1 MQRYKMHQVTKCPD
15 DPSKWNDYVIIRPS
29 GWSELLNISL
39 HMICD
44 CPCESQGVSDHN
56 IVHTPFTVQ
65 IILKCC
71 CCVDR
76 LRTALGA
83 TQRER
88 TNVASATAQTTAT
101 ESSAN
106 ATSRR
111 SKTKTFRT
119 SVESETK
126 SSKTW
131 LHSDVCQVKRCLCL
145 SSPTDN
151 TSLPCTGRGECVCGV
166 CECNDPRYIGDYCEC
181 DTLNCDQHDNKLC
194 NGRHSPVSQ
203 TLKQT

>member
-106 ATSRR
+106 ATSRQ

-119 SVESETK
+119 SVESETNRC
-126 SSKTW
+126 KTW
-131 LHSDVCQVKRCLCL
+131 LHLDV
-145 SSPTDN
+145 SS
-151 TSLPCTGRGECVCGV
+151 
-166 CECNDPRYIGDYCEC
+166 
-181 DTLNCDQHDNKLC
+181 
-194 NGRHSPVSQ
+194 
-203 TLKQT
+203 